1 MPMPLS
7 SKDRRSGEIGFS
19 GISCAAGLA
28 NIEDKQ
34 DYHR

>member
-1 MPMPLS
+1 LGTNV
-7 SKDRRSGEIGFS
+7 RSGEIEFS